1 MLSLII
7 FKTIKTIVFNLSYK
21 IIQIFM
27 NKLSFTTNDIFNLPF
42 TTNILDPTLFYE
54 IFIEIFNFLF
64 SYLPFLGYGITR
76 LLYDIFNF
84 LFPRLLYEI
93 FNLLFSTLPFL
104 LYGIVLLLYELILLY
119 ELKIDLLPIFK
130 DLLDELTINLR
141 LPPNLPD
148 DSNQQDPNEPG
159 GNDENN
165 ENDDQDDEL
174 DPDLR
179 NQVERSLHA
188 VLRPLAI
195 MHISN
200 EELRRQMDIIKSDNP
215 NNPRLT
221 NTNAQ
226 RLKIFDLFLNQSNQL
241 EENVRNGMDELGQH
255 TDNLAFSR
263 ARVHHNRDFL
273 DLFELYQDRFD
284 TSERLS
290 EELGTLRTEREAI
303 RERTGK

>member
-1 MLSLII
+1 MLLIT
-7 FKTIKTIVFNLSYK
+7 FKTIKSIVFNLSFK
-21 IIQIFM
+21 IIHKCL
-27 NKLSFTTNDIFNLPF
+27 NNLSFTTNG
-42 TTNILDPTLFYE
+42 
-54 IFIEIFNFLF
+54 IFIEIFNLLF
-64 SYLPFLGYGITR
+64 SCLPFLLYGIKK
-76 LLYDIFNF
+76 
-84 LFPRLLYEI
+84 LLYEI
-93 FNLLFSTLPFL
+93 FNLLFSCLPFL
-104 LYGIVLLLYELILLY
+104 LYGIVLLLYELT
-119 ELKIDLLPIFK
+119 IDLLPIFK
-130 DLLDELTINLR
+130 DFFKDLLDKLTIYLR

-148 DSNQQDPNEPG
+148 DSNQPDPAEMDPNEPG